1 MTMKLSTLL
10 AVATALIYEGDT
22 PPEISR
28 AVFARYIYG
37 MGLMTKANY
46 LANAERLRPYLQRVQ
61 KASMADST
69 YVPGVR
75 LMRSLLTTDA
85 EKASE
90 LAREA
95 IVEASALPW
104 VDKERAWQVMQLS
117 ATLAASKALTKW
129 ANRTVSNV

>member
-1 MTMKLSTLL
+1 MNLNTLL

-28 AVFARYIYG
+28 ALEARFVYEL
-37 MGLMTKANY
+37 GLVPEKTYSSSSKVDELHTY
-46 LANAERLRPYLQRVQ
+46 LRRVQ

-75 LMRSLLTTDA
+75 LMRALLTTDA

-95 IVEASALPW
+95 IVEASAFRAR
-104 VDKERAWQVMQLS
+104 ETTRAWLS
-117 ATLAASKALTKW
+117 RFT
-129 ANRTVSNV
+129 